1 MIVLALL
8 ADVIALTPPDITP
21 LHDAV
26 AKCDRDALASFA
38 KAEPHRRAEFGD
50 AFYSEQRSIA
60 ADRVALADS
69 AGLSAAG
76 RASLEAAR
84 GALDSRQKRL
94 DDAKLVEKA
103 WRDAVDELRADYLA
117 NCDLRKKD

>member
-1 MIVLALL
+1 MIALALL
-8 ADVIALTPPDITP
+8 ADVISLIPADIGP

-26 AKCDRDALASFA
+26 AKCDRDSLASFA

-50 AFYSEQRSIA
+50 AFYSEQRAIA
-60 ADRVALADS
+60 ADRAALPDSVATS
-69 AGLSAAG
+69 ASGK
-76 RASLEAAR
+76 ASLEAAR
-84 GALDSRQKRL
+84 TAIDNRQKRL

-117 NCDLRKKD
+117 NCDLRKKN